1 MTRRAIVAVAFALL
15 AYPCR
20 AFEGLPTP
28 LEESSCP
35 VPPEPLFAVMPDPV
49 AGPPDGERNAG
60 EWVPLGPE
68 GGYVRAMAMD
78 PTDPDVMYVSVYSYP
93 SRIFK
98 TTDGGNGWVLAG
110 TVNGYVLSL
119 AVDPSAPSTV
129 YAGSGSYVHKSTN
142 GGASWTS
149 QYTGSSGLPYD
160 LAVHP
165 ANSDVV
171 WGGGYHYM
179 GSYYCIAA
187 LKSTNAGGSWSWT
200 DLHPD
205 STGYGYAVAIDPVC
219 PDTVYVGGYYM
230 ADRAYVP
237 AVFRTTDGG
246 TSWTEAGSG
255 LGSYYVYDLAVDP
268 TTHRTL
274 YAGKLYGVH
283 KSTDCG
289 GSWASI
295 GGGTYNYCLCLDP
308 TSPGTIYASQY
319 ADVRKTTDG
328 GGSWTTLASGLL
340 GESFQSMALNP
351 VTSSHVYL
359 GGYVGV
365 FRSTNGGTDWDT
377 ANAGLS
383 GKQINDLA
391 VSGTSPGTVYSAA
404 GYDAVYKTTDW
415 GGSWS
420 RHGNFTDC
428 DEVQV
433 LVLDPLDVDRIY
445 ALTGG

>member
-1 MTRRAIVAVAFALL
+1 MTRRVAVAVAFALL
-15 AYPCR
+15 AHPCG
-20 AFEGLPTP
+20 AFEELHHPAEGPP
-28 LEESSCP
+28 C
-35 VPPEPLFAVMPDPV
+35 PEPLELLLEGIPDPV
-49 AGPPDGERNAG
+49 AGSPDGGRSPG
-60 EWVPLGPE
+60 EWVSLGPD
-68 GGYVRAMAMD
+68 GGYVRAMASD
-78 PTDPDVMYVSVYSYP
+78 PTDPDVMYVAVYSYP

-98 TTDGGNGWVLAG
+98 TTDGGSSWGLAG
-110 TVNGYVLSL
+110 TVSGYVLSL
-119 AVDPSAPSTV
+119 AVDPSTPSTV

-165 ANSDVV
+165 TNSSIV

-179 GSYYCIAA
+179 GSYYAIAA
-187 LKSTNAGGSWSWT
+187 LKSTSGGSSWSWI
-200 DLHPD
+200 DLYPD
-205 STGYGYAVAIDPVC
+205 STGYGYTVAIDPVC

-230 ADRAYVP
+230 AAKAYVP

-255 LGSYYVYDLAVDP
+255 LGSYYVYDLAIDP
-268 TTHRTL
+268 TTHTTL

-289 GSWASI
+289 ESWASI

-319 ADVRKTTDG
+319 ADVRKTTDD
-328 GGSWTTLASGLL
+328 GGSWATLSTGLL
-340 GESFQSMALNP
+340 GESFQSMALDP
-351 VTSSHVYL
+351 VTSSRVYV

-365 FRSTNGGTDWDT
+365 FKSTNGGTDWDT
-377 ANAGLS
+377 ANAGLR

-420 RHGNFTDC
+420 RHGNFVDC

-433 LVLDPLDVDRIY
+433 LVLDATDVDKIY